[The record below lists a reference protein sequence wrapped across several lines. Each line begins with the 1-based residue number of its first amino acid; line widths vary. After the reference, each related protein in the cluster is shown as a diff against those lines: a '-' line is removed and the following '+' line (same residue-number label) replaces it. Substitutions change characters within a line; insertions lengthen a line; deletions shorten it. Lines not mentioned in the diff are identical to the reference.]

1 MVFGH
6 VSQLVGHVE
15 RHSYG
20 SSFSLRHTGR
30 DVPPEFMHVYQR
42 GRPEAGISAG

>member
-1 MVFGH
+1 MVYGH

-15 RHSYG
+15 RHPYG

-30 DVPPEFMHVYQR
+30 DVPPEFVRVHQR
-42 GRPEAGISAG
+42 GRAEAGISAG